1 MDDLNDRSTVSRLE
15 IVELGRRR
23 RWSAAERLR
32 IVEASFAGPRLVS
45 ATARAH
51 GISRSLL
58 TTWRRL
64 AREGRLGAD
73 PISPS
78 FSPVI
83 LASEVAPRPE
93 RTTSADRIEIVLVN
107 GRRLI
112 VGDGIDAA
120 TLARLLPVLDGT

>member
-1 MDDLNDRSTVSRLE
+1 MDDLKDRSTVSRLE

-32 IVEASFAGPRLVS
+32 IVEASVAGPRLVS

-120 TLARLLPVLDGT
+120 TLARVVTVLERA

>member
-1 MDDLNDRSTVSRLE
+1 MSRLE

-64 AREGRLGAD
+64 AREGKLGAD
-73 PISPS
+73 LSGS
-78 FSPVI
+78 GFSRVV
-83 LASEVAPRPE
+83 LAPEVAPKPE
-93 RTTSADRIEIVLVN
+93 PTCVADRIEIVLVN
-107 GRRLI
+107 GRRLLI
-112 VGDGIDAA
+112 GAGIDAA
-120 TLARLLPVLDGT
+120 TLARLILVLERA

>member
-1 MDDLNDRSTVSRLE
+1 MDDLKDRSTVSRLE

-23 RWSAAERLR
+23 RWSDAERLR

-51 GISRSLL
+51 GMSRSLL

-64 AREGRLGAD
+64 AREGKLGAE
-73 PISPS
+73 PGPS
-78 FSPVI
+78 FAPVV
-83 LASEVAPRPE
+83 LASEAASRPE
-93 RTTSADRIEIVLVN
+93 PTSHGERIEIVLVN

-112 VGDGIDAA
+112 VGAGIDAVA
-120 TLARLLPVLDGT
+120 LARVVTVLERA